1 MGALA
6 NTAAETSAVVVAA
19 RGVRGPRER
28 RRWDQ
33 PSAASA
39 ASTASAASGA
49 FAAAHAVAHA
59 VAASALTKP

>member
-19 RGVRGPRER
+19 RGVRGPRVR

-33 PSAASA
+33 PSAPSAASA
-39 ASTASAASGA
+39 ASAA
-49 FAAAHAVAHA
+49 FAAANAVAHA